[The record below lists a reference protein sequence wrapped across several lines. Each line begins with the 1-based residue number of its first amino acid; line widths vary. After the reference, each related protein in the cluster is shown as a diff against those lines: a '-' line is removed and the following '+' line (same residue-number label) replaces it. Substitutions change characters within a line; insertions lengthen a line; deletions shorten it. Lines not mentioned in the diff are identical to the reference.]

1 MFKKQ
6 RILLVALL
14 ALMCKAPQS
23 FAQNDSFERGQQLQY
38 LDLGIRQFEN
48 GDYDAADESFRQVLQ
63 EVKVL
68 PAEICYFF
76 GANSYHLGKYKQS
89 INWLSKYIQLKGT
102 AGQYFEECNNLLEKS
117 RVQYRES
124 SSTASEESFEPTQQI
139 DYTVMPEVDCGT
151 SGKVVCP
158 VCKGQTVII
167 KRSALGM
174 DYRSC
179 PYCDNHGNL
188 SCENYNLLLQGRLK
202 PKNERTKP

>member
-76 GANSYHLGKYKQS
+76 GGKFLPSWQVQAKYK
-89 INWLSKYIQLKGT
+89 L
-102 AGQYFEECNNLLEKS
+102 AFEVHPAERN
-117 RVQYRES
+117 
-124 SSTASEESFEPTQQI
+124 
-139 DYTVMPEVDCGT
+139 
-151 SGKVVCP
+151 
-158 VCKGQTVII
+158 
-167 KRSALGM
+167 
-174 DYRSC
+174 
-179 PYCDNHGNL
+179 
-188 SCENYNLLLQGRLK
+188 GRTIL
-202 PKNERTKP
+202 